1 MERCRE
7 MDFVSRA
14 SNRRALTKL
23 PAVFLLFLLAVHAPA
38 ADTDLAKRASQL
50 AQQQQWKQVIYL
62 IEPVQARSPDLQFY
76 YGIALAQVGRLDDA
90 RNALLAGARA
100 QPRDKRFPLELGGV
114 AFKQKLYP
122 EAVRYL
128 RRAVELD
135 PGDAYANEFLA
146 TVYFLQGN
154 LDTALKYWN
163 RVGKPRIAEVRLEP
177 VPRLNPAL
185 LDRAFA
191 FSPASILRAAELRT
205 TDVRVRGLEIFPS
218 YRFELVARQDEKYH
232 IVFHNKE
239 RNGLGQNKKEAL
251 FRIFRGLPFQT
262 LHLEVFNLGQ
272 KAQNLISFYRWDAE
286 KRRVLAQFS
295 APFAGNPK
303 YRYQLMTDL
312 RGENW
317 NIQSSFRGPTTLLGS
332 LNMRRAALGFN
343 FSSFASGRWQWSTGA
358 EISHRDFRSV
368 IPGVALTPELLVKA
382 YQLKQ
387 LSKLD
392 VSLWRFPERRLTLD
406 STISS
411 QAGRLWSE
419 PQHSFEKLQSALRL
433 QWFPKSQGDD
443 YEINHQIRAGKTFG
457 ELPFDELYMFGIQR
471 DNELWMRGHIATRD
485 GRKGSGPL
493 GRNYFLSNF
502 EADKNVYRKGPFDVQ
517 AGPFLDTGKIMDPIP
532 GLGSHKWLWDIG
544 PQLKVRAYGVG
555 ITVSYGKDLRSGN
568 NAFYVTMLRE
578 SGH

>member
-1 MERCRE
+1 MERRRE

-14 SNRRALTKL
+14 SNRRALTTL
-23 PAVFLLFLLAVHAPA
+23 PVVFLFLFAPSA
-38 ADTDLAKRASQL
+38 HTADSDLARRASQL
-50 AQQQQWKQVIYL
+50 TQQQQWKKVVNL
-62 IEPVQARSPDLQFY
+62 IEPTQTRSPDLQFY
-76 YGIALAQVGRLDDA
+76 YGIALAHLGRLDDA
-90 RNALLAGARA
+90 RSALLSGARA
-100 QPRDKRFPLELGGV
+100 RPRDKRFPLELGGV

-128 RRAVELD
+128 RRAVKLD
-135 PGDAYANEFLA
+135 PGDAYANDFLA

-154 LDTALKYWN
+154 LDAALKYWE
-163 RVGKPRIAEVRLEP
+163 RMGKPQIAGVRSEP
-177 VPRLNPAL
+177 VPRINPAL
-185 LDRAFA
+185 LDLAFA
-191 FSPASILRAAELRT
+191 FSPASVMKAADLQT
-205 TDVRVRGLEIFPS
+205 TDVRVRGLGVFSS
-218 YRFELVARQDEKYH
+218 YRFELLARQDEKYD
-232 IVFHNKE
+232 IVFHYKE

-272 KAQNLISFYRWDAE
+272 KAQNLISLYRWDAE

-303 YRYQLMTDL
+303 YCYQLITDL

-317 NIQSSFRGPTTLLGS
+317 NIQSSFQGPTTLLGS
-332 LNMRRAALGFN
+332 LNIRREALGFN

-368 IPGVALTPELLVKA
+368 IPGVALTPELLAKG

-387 LSKLD
+387 LSQVD

-406 STISS
+406 STVSS

-433 QWFPKSQGDD
+433 HWFPKSQGDD

-457 ELPFDELYMFGIQR
+457 DLPFDELHMFGIQR
-471 DNELWMRGHIATRD
+471 DNEL
-485 GRKGSGPL
+485 
-493 GRNYFLSNF
+493 
-502 EADKNVYRKGPFDVQ
+502 
-517 AGPFLDTGKIMDPIP
+517 
-532 GLGSHKWLWDIG
+532 
-544 PQLKVRAYGVG
+544 
-555 ITVSYGKDLRSGN
+555 
-568 NAFYVTMLRE
+568 
-578 SGH
+578 

>member
-1 MERCRE
+1 MERRRE

-14 SNRRALTKL
+14 SNRRALTTL
-23 PAVFLLFLLAVHAPA
+23 PVVFLFLFAPSA
-38 ADTDLAKRASQL
+38 HTADSDLARRASQL
-50 AQQQQWKQVIYL
+50 AQQQQWKQVVNL
-62 IEPVQARSPDLQFY
+62 IEPIQTRSPDLQFY
-76 YGIALAQVGRLDDA
+76 YGIALAQLGRLHDA
-90 RNALLAGARA
+90 RNALLSGARA

-114 AFKQKLYP
+114 AFKRKLYP
-122 EAVRYL
+122 EAIRYL
-128 RRAVELD
+128 RRAVKLD
-135 PGDAYANEFLA
+135 PGDAYANDFLA

-154 LDTALKYWN
+154 LDAAMKYWE
-163 RVGKPRIAEVRLEP
+163 RVGKPQIAGVRSEP
-177 VPRLNPAL
+177 VPRINPAL
-185 LDRAFA
+185 LDLAFA
-191 FSPASILRAAELRT
+191 FSPASVMKAADLQT
-205 TDVRVRGLEIFPS
+205 TDVRVRGLGVFSS
-218 YRFELVARQDEKYH
+218 YRFELLPRQDEKYD

-303 YRYQLMTDL
+303 YRYQLTTDL

-317 NIQSSFRGPTTLLGS
+317 NIQSSFQGPTTLLGS
-332 LNMRRAALGFN
+332 LNMRREALGFN

-368 IPGVALTPELLVKA
+368 IPGVALTPELLAKA

-387 LSKLD
+387 LSQLD
-392 VSLWRFPERRLTLD
+392 VSLWRFPEQRLTLD
-406 STISS
+406 GTISS

-419 PQHSFEKLQSALRL
+419 RQHSFEKLQSALRL
-433 QWFPKSQGDD
+433 HWFPKSQGDD

-568 NAFYVTMLRE
+568 NAFYVSMQRE
-578 SGH
+578 SGR